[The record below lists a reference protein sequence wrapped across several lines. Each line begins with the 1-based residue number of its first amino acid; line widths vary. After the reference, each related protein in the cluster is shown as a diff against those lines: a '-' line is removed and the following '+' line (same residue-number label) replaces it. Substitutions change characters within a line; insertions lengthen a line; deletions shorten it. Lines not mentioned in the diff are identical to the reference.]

1 MIFVSTRYGY
11 PLSTTHVVSGAV
23 MGAGATKRL
32 SAVRWGVAGNIVF
45 AWVLHDPGVG
55 GRRGARLV
63 ADQGHLR
70 RMKFG
75 VGAGSGTIYV
85 LLTQAGEAALEVVRA
100 VERRIVDWPAGPT
113 QDEVKA
119 LEHVA
124 DSVVSELL
132 SQTNTLF
139 VTPFDREDVI
149 TLAFAVDDVADAAEN
164 ASELFGLYGVESP
177 TKQAFAAGCAARA
190 GRGASRGP
198 ARRPEG
204 RAWLADE
211 ILRIKEIEDEAD
223 TVARAAR
230 ASLFKDDRI
239 DPVVV
244 IRWKD
249 IYEALEDAVDACETA
264 AHRVGNILVKNA

>member
-1 MIFVSTRYGY
+1 M
-11 PLSTTHVVSGAV
+11 
-23 MGAGATKRL
+23 
-32 SAVRWGVAGNIVF
+32 
-45 AWVLHDPGVG
+45 
-55 GRRGARLV
+55 
-63 ADQGHLR
+63 
-70 RMKFG
+70 
-75 VGAGSGTIYV
+75 
-85 LLTQAGEAALEVVRA
+85 
-100 VERRIVDWPAGPT
+100 
-113 QDEVKA
+113 KA
-119 LEHVA
+119 LEHLA

-164 ASELFGLYGVESP
+164 AAELFGLYGVESTDEAGDP
-177 TKQAFAAGCAARA
+177 AERAAGQAAERLAVLLA
-190 GRGASRGP
+190 GLKGMHGSS
-198 ARRPEG
+198 
-204 RAWLADE
+204 DE

-223 TVARAAR
+223 AVARAAR

-239 DPVVV
+239 DPVIV